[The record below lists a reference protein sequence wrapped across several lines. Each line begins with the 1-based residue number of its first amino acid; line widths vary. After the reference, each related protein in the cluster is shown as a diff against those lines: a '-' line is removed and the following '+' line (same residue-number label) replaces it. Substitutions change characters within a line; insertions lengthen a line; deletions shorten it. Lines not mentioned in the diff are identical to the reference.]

1 MLKNLTFVLAA
12 VMILATAG
20 ELVAQEPAPKP
31 SPTPEK
37 GDDNPAPPT
46 DQRSRGARLIERF
59 DENGDGKLSLAEI
72 PEMMAERLSSAD
84 RDGDGFI
91 TAAEF
96 DSNSRRGR
104 DGRDGREGREGRR
117 GRGGDGADGADERGR
132 RGEDGGR
139 RGRRM
144 LDPAQALERYDAND
158 DGKLSRDELPERLAE
173 RMMEADT
180 DKDGFLTAEELKKAE
195 AKRREDSAKRT
206 LERFDENQDGQ
217 LVLTEIPE
225 RMRARYKNMDTDQNG
240 ILTLKELA
248 APPVRR
254 GQDRSDR
261 APAAII
267 RRLDANE
274 DGKLTGDEIPTWMQ
288 RRMEQLDKNK
298 DGALT
303 ADELSG
309 NRRRGGRERPAPE
322 KEKGPIF

>member
-1 MLKNLTFVLAA
+1 
-12 VMILATAG
+12 MIFTTAG
-20 ELVAQEPAPKP
+20 GLIAQEPTPKP

-37 GDDNPAPPT
+37 GDDKPAPPT
-46 DQRSRGARLIERF
+46 DQPSRGARLIERF
-59 DENGDGKLSLAEI
+59 DENGDGKLSQSEI

-84 RDGDGFI
+84 LDGDGFI

-96 DSNSRRGR
+96 DSSGRRGR
-104 DGRDGREGREGRR
+104 DGREGRR
-117 GRGGDGADGADERGR
+117 GRGGDGADGGDDRGR

-144 LDPAQALERYDAND
+144 PDPAQAFERYDAND
-158 DGKLSRDELPERLAE
+158 DGKLSREELPERLAE
-173 RMMEADT
+173 RMMEADL
-180 DKDGFLTAEELKKAE
+180 DKDGFLTAEEMKKAE
-195 AKRREDSAKRT
+195 AKRREETAKRT
-206 LERFDENQDGQ
+206 LERFDENKDGQ
-217 LVLTEIPE
+217 LALTEIPE
-225 RMRARYKNMDTDQNG
+225 RMRARFKGMDADQNG

-248 APPVRR
+248 APQARR

-261 APAAII
+261 SPAEII

-274 DGKLTGDEIPTWMQ
+274 DGKLSGDEIPTWMQ

-303 ADELSG
+303 ADELNG
-309 NRRRGGRERPAPE
+309 NRRRGGGERPAPE